1 MPSRFSRSV
10 ETRRRYD
17 WLRMMFPGA
26 RLFRAPIWCNSGG
39 MAARERQGALSQR
52 VWWCSSTGWIRTRF
66 VEGGGQLD
74 RRRARR
80 VLNPCARESKARIGR
95 FLRKKLMSDHVFFSL
110 RGPTRSGERA
120 RFVGFFRV
128 HMALDGWMLA
138 RAPASPAQGLH
149 HHGPRYFN
157 FPHFCMM
164 CLRNLELLIKTG
176 WSVICP
182 LCCWERWSW
191 VGDNTIRIDRSCSRY
206 GVEPLNFLSRFG
218 SLLVWVAGYHHD
230 MTRWP
235 S

>member
-26 RLFRAPIWCNSGG
+26 RLFRAPIWCTSGG

-74 RRRARR
+74 RRRARG

-95 FLRKKLMSDHVFFSL
+95 FLRKKLMSDHVFFFL

-120 RFVGFFRV
+120 RFVGLFQGCTWLWT
-128 HMALDGWMLA
+128 AGCWLA
-138 RAPASPAQGLH
+138 RRLH
-149 HHGPRYFN
+149 QLKAFTTMDLGISIF
-157 FPHFCMM
+157 
-164 CLRNLELLIKTG
+164 LI
-176 WSVICP
+176 SV
-182 LCCWERWSW
+182 
-191 VGDNTIRIDRSCSRY
+191 
-206 GVEPLNFLSRFG
+206 
-218 SLLVWVAGYHHD
+218 
-230 MTRWP
+230 
-235 S
+235 